1 MTRPANQGRAC
12 FVLGK
17 MRSSFP
23 APALSTPFFIPPL
36 INSPSASVRGCKNFA
51 APGHAPLLHIHYS
64 TQSLKNSRCEFSTM
78 HRNRVATGTRQQDL
92 SLFRSPPLPAS
103 STTTHRPLRPRPS
116 PFLSPLRGRRFLVNN
131 VGCSP
136 LVRRNLPPFRR
147 VSTAKRHISSNNG
160 NSEVENWQMSS
171 QRRSLRQ
178 IDL

>member
-1 MTRPANQGRAC
+1 MLRPAQNAQQLSRPCSLHALLHSTANQLPHRLRPRLQK
-12 FVLGK
+12 F
-17 MRSSFP
+17 R
-23 APALSTPFFIPPL
+23 
-36 INSPSASVRGCKNFA
+36 A

-136 LVRRNLPPFRR
+136 LVRRNLPPFRH

-171 QRRSLRQ
+171 RRRSLRQ